1 MRKYRDHL
9 ATGGFRVEYI
19 EAADLDTSTDLFV
32 KLARKG
38 VSEIHLCDPLEIGL
52 IEGCTQR
59 REAAQLPLQT
69 FRYLKQVTS

>member
-32 KLARKG
+32 KLARKAFQK
-38 VSEIHLCDPLEIGL
+38 S
-52 IEGCTQR
+52 
-59 REAAQLPLQT
+59 T
-69 FRYLKQVTS
+69 FAIRWKSG